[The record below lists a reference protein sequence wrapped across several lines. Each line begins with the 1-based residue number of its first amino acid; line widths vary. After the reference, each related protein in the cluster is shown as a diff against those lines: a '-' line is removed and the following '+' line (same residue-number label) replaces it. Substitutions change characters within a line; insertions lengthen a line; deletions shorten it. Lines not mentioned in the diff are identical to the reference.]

1 MPPRHGSG
9 ARVLLTPRCPWWNPQ
24 RVKAEEHIAELE
36 SRSAPSSSVAAAEP
50 RRSVATA
57 ESRPN
62 PRRRGK
68 PRGTRDPNTVAL
80 KKARRYARRH
90 KTLDPTTPEELREQQ
105 LAALG
110 HPDLARPG
118 TPRTE
123 TPPESPSSNEGGE
136 AQQSVE
142 VTGHSSSVVWP
153 LRAKPEVKL
162 EEEKKEVK
170 LEEKKDPQRPRA
182 VLKRRAPS
190 SETKWPVSPSR
201 SPAPK
206 FWGRPGKR
214 PRRAPTES
222 SPETSDPSILRPSW
236 QAKRPK
242 AQAKRTAA
250 AKPFR
255 WSVIPRGSVVGCLKP
270 KDGGGNSSSRGSN
283 TAAGSAEPKHRSPEP
298 KRRKP
303 KRKRKIKDSR

>member
-9 ARVLLTPRCPWWNPQ
+9 ARVRVTPRRWWNPQ
-24 RVKAEEHIAELE
+24 RIAAEEHNAELE

-57 ESRPN
+57 KSRPK
-62 PRRRGK
+62 PRRKGK
-68 PRGTRDPNTVAL
+68 PRGTRDPKTVAL

-90 KTLDPTTPEELREQQ
+90 NLLPQTTTEAVQRRQ

-110 HPDLARPG
+110 HPDPG
-118 TPRTE
+118 SPETSTPTE
-123 TPPESPSSNEGGE
+123 CPSGDEGGE

-142 VTGHSSSVVWP
+142 VIGSSSSVVWP

-170 LEEKKDPQRPRA
+170 LEEREAPQRPRA

-190 SETKWPVSPSR
+190 SESEYPVSPSR

-206 FWGRPGKR
+206 FWGKPGKR
-214 PRRAPTES
+214 IRRAPTRTPSES
-222 SPETSDPSILRPSW
+222 SDPSLIRPTS
-236 QAKRPK
+236 QARRPK
-242 AQAKRTAA
+242 AQAKRPTAA
-250 AKPFR
+250 KTVR
-255 WSVIPRGSVVGCLKP
+255 WSVIPRGSVVGCLTP

-283 TAAGSAEPKHRSPEP
+283 TAAGSTEP
-298 KRRKP
+298 KRREPKG
-303 KRKRKIKDSR
+303 KRKTKAGR

>member
-1 MPPRHGSG
+1 M
-9 ARVLLTPRCPWWNPQ
+9 
-24 RVKAEEHIAELE
+24 
-36 SRSAPSSSVAAAEP
+36 
-50 RRSVATA
+50 
-57 ESRPN
+57 
-62 PRRRGK
+62 
-68 PRGTRDPNTVAL
+68 
-80 KKARRYARRH
+80 
-90 KTLDPTTPEELREQQ
+90 
-105 LAALG
+105 AALG

-190 SETKWPVSPSR
+190 SETEWPVSPSR

-206 FWGRPGKR
+206 FWGKPGKR

-222 SPETSDPSILRPSW
+222 SPETSDPSLIRPTG
-236 QAKRPK
+236 QARRPK
-242 AQAKRTAA
+242 AQAKRSTV
-250 AKPFR
+250 AKPVL
-255 WSVIPRGSVVGCLKP
+255 WSVIPRGSVVGHLKP

-283 TAAGSAEPKHRSPEP
+283 TAAGSTEQ
-298 KRRKP
+298 KRRRPKG
-303 KRKRKIKDSR
+303 KRKSKAGQ

>member
-90 KTLDPTTPEELREQQ
+90 NTLDPTTPEALREQQ

-110 HPDLARPG
+110 HPDLESPE
-118 TPRTE
+118 TPRTL
-123 TPPESPSSNEGGE
+123 TPPECPSSNEGGE

-170 LEEKKDPQRPRA
+170 LEGNKDPQQPRA

-190 SETKWPVSPSR
+190 SETEWPVSPSR

-222 SPETSDPSILRPSW
+222 SPETSDPSLIRPTG
-236 QAKRPK
+236 QARRPK
-242 AQAKRTAA
+242 AQAKRSPV
-250 AKPFR
+250 AKPVL

-283 TAAGSAEPKHRSPEP
+283 TAAGSTEP
-298 KRRKP
+298 KRRRPKG
-303 KRKRKIKDSR
+303 KRKTTAGQ

>member
-1 MPPRHGSG
+1 M
-9 ARVLLTPRCPWWNPQ
+9 
-24 RVKAEEHIAELE
+24 KAEEHNAELE
-36 SRSAPSSSVAAAEP
+36 NRSAPSSSVAAAEP

-90 KTLDPTTPEELREQQ
+90 HTLDPTTPEELREQQ

-153 LRAKPEVKL
+153 LRAKPEAKL

-170 LEEKKDPQRPRA
+170 LEEKKDPQQPRA

-190 SETKWPVSPSR
+190 SETEWPVSPSR

-206 FWGRPGKR
+206 FWGKPGKR
-214 PRRAPTES
+214 IRRAPTRTPSES
-222 SPETSDPSILRPSW
+222 SDPSLIRPMG
-236 QAKRPK
+236 QAKRPT
-242 AQAKRTAA
+242 AQAKRPTA
-250 AKPFR
+250 AKPVR
-255 WSVIPRGSVVGCLKP
+255 WSVIPRGSVKGHLQP
-270 KDGGGNSSSRGSN
+270 KDGSGNSSSRGSN
-283 TAAGSAEPKHRSPEP
+283 TAAGSTEQ
-298 KRRKP
+298 KRRGP
-303 KRKRKIKDSR
+303 KRKRKTTAGQ

>member
-1 MPPRHGSG
+1 ME
-9 ARVLLTPRCPWWNPQ
+9 
-24 RVKAEEHIAELE
+24 AEEHNAELAN
-36 SRSAPSSSVAAAEP
+36 RSAPSSSVAAAEP

-57 ESRPN
+57 ESRPK
-62 PRRRGK
+62 PQRRGK

-90 KTLDPTTPEELREQQ
+90 NTLDPTTPEELREQQ

-153 LRAKPEVKL
+153 LRAKPEAKL

-170 LEEKKDPQRPRA
+170 LEKKKDPQRPRA
-182 VLKRRAPS
+182 VLKRRALS
-190 SETKWPVSPSR
+190 SETEYPVSPSR

-222 SPETSDPSILRPSW
+222 SPETSDPSLNRPTS
-236 QAKRPK
+236 QARRPK
-242 AQAKRTAA
+242 AQAKRPTAA
-250 AKPFR
+250 KTVR
-255 WSVIPRGSVVGCLKP
+255 WSVILRGSVVGCLTP

-283 TAAGSAEPKHRSPEP
+283 TAAGSTEPKQRSPEQ

-303 KRKRKIKDSR
+303 KRKRKTKDSR